1 LVRSVA
7 SEHCEQPIED
17 EVSVEIAAYMKG
29 KRVPDIDNIAKS
41 ICDGLQ
47 PVAFENDKQVKHL
60 EITLHSVT
68 DKSEERAE
76 ITIEKWEV

>member
-1 LVRSVA
+1 VRSVA
-7 SEHCEQPIED
+7 TEHCEQPID
-17 EVSVEIAAYMKG
+17 GDVAVDIDAYMKG
-29 KRVPDIDNIAKS
+29 KRVPDIDNLAKA

-68 DKSEERAE
+68 DKAEERAE
-76 ITIEKWEV
+76 VTIKRWEGD